1 MNNLKCIILLLFSV
15 LGLFANAED
24 EPITFTP
31 SSVTTA
37 RTTTYVSGSSDEMSF
52 NGISIYGNEADFSNR
67 SNRGYYKLFAYSGI
81 TISAESRIKK
91 VTLYKHSSS
100 SNKFSLDTS
109 NNYGIAGSIKT
120 GDSNNQVIWQCG
132 SYNVNSIT
140 FYCTFGDVVW
150 ISKIEVTVEKKTGEQ
165 ITLSSLGYGTMYYG
179 TKALV
184 VPEGIEAM
192 TYTLNGNKLVQSMV
206 YRQGETIPQATGVVL
221 KGNQGSYTFT
231 YSEGAGTAPSGNLL
245 RGTDTQEDT
254 TGDGLFYKLAQD
266 PDNAQNVGFFW
277 GADNGGA
284 FTNAAHK
291 AYLCVPASAGVRAFI
306 LLNEEA
312 TAINK
317 LSTDIQTHE
326 TYYTLSGQQLSEKP
340 AKGAVIVSKGKK
352 FVVR

>member
-24 EPITFTP
+24 ETITFTP
-31 SSVTTA
+31 SVDK
-37 RTTTYVSGSSDEMSF
+37 SSKTSHNTSKAEPDMMTK
-52 NGISIYGNEADFSNR
+52 D
-67 SNRGYYKLFAYSGI
+67 GI
-81 TISAESRIKK
+81 TISSSDAFFNVENPSVYKIYDDASLTISADTKLKEIVLYRYTQGGNEFEAYTKMNKDIPGKLTVEKNK
-91 VTLYKHSSS
+91 VTWTAQSSTT
-100 SNKFSLDTS
+100 NT
-109 NNYGIAGSIKT
+109 
-120 GDSNNQVIWQCG
+120 
-132 SYNVNSIT
+132 IT
-140 FYCTFGDVVW
+140 FGISYDGVVW
-150 ISKIEVTVEKKTGEQ
+150 VSSIAVTVEKKTGEE

-179 TKALV
+179 TKSLV
-184 VPEGIEAM
+184 VPSGIEAM
-192 TYTLNGNKLVQSMV
+192 TYTVSGNKLVCSKK
-206 YRQGETIPQATGVVL
+206 YRAGETIPQATGVVL
-221 KGNQGSYTFT
+221 KGDAGTYTFN
-231 YSEGAGTAPSGNLL
+231 YSGETGVAPSGNLL
-245 RGTDTQEDT
+245 SGSDAEQATS
-254 TGDGLFYKLAQD
+254 GAGLFYKLAQD

-284 FTNAAHK
+284 FTNGAHK

-326 TYYTLSGQQLSEKP
+326 TYYTLGGQQLSEKP

>member
-1 MNNLKCIILLLFSV
+1 MNKDIPGKLTVEKNKVTWTAQSSTT
-15 LGLFANAED
+15 NT
-24 EPITFTP
+24 ITF
-31 SSVTTA
+31 
-37 RTTTYVSGSSDEMSF
+37 
-52 NGISIYGNEADFSNR
+52 GISYDG
-67 SNRGYYKLFAYSGI
+67 
-81 TISAESRIKK
+81 
-91 VTLYKHSSS
+91 
-100 SNKFSLDTS
+100 
-109 NNYGIAGSIKT
+109 
-120 GDSNNQVIWQCG
+120 
-132 SYNVNSIT
+132 
-140 FYCTFGDVVW
+140 VVW

-284 FTNAAHK
+284 FTNGAHK

-306 LLNEEA
+306 LLNEET

-326 TYYTLSGQQLSEKP
+326 TYYTLGGQQLSSKP
-340 AKGAVIVSKGKK
+340 AKGTIAITKGKK
-352 FVVR
+352 LIVR

>member
-1 MNNLKCIILLLFSV
+1 MNYVKSLLLF
-15 LGLFANAED
+15 LFTFVCITANAE
-24 EPITFTP
+24 EETIIFQP
-31 SSVTTA
+31 SQVYSTIKIND
-37 RTTTYVSGSSDEMSF
+37 SSSPDQ
-52 NGISIYGNEADFSNR
+52 ISYG
-67 SNRGYYKLFAYSGI
+67 GV
-81 TISAESRIKK
+81 TISAEFANFNRGMYDRYKLYAYSLITFASESNIKK
-91 VTLYKHSSS
+91 IVINRYTPSGKPFVANNDRNIGIPGKLKVEDNIVTWNAESALTNSVSFEVSNGDAVHISS
-100 SNKFSLDTS
+100 F
-109 NNYGIAGSIKT
+109 
-120 GDSNNQVIWQCG
+120 
-132 SYNVNSIT
+132 
-140 FYCTFGDVVW
+140 
-150 ISKIEVTVEKKTGEQ
+150 EVTVEKKAGEEVT
-165 ITLSSLGYGTMYYG
+165 ISNLGYATMYYG

-326 TYYTLSGQQLSEKP
+326 TYYTLGGQQLSEKP